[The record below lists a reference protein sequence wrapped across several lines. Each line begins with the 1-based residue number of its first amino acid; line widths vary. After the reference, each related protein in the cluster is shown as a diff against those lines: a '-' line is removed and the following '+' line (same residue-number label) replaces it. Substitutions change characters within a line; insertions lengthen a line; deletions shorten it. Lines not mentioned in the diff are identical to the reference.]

1 MRGMSNVDIVWG
13 RGDEVLGNPSWDE
26 FVGTTGSIFQD
37 SRFLLTWWRDTAT
50 KNPSSQFHAATFV
63 DGGEIIGVCAF
74 ELNDG
79 TLSFAGGRDVVDY
92 MGPAVADGREDAV
105 ADAVV
110 RLAFDE
116 PRWERAHLAGLPAG
130 EPLTQ
135 ALIDAFRRRAPQAE
149 VGVQD
154 QAPRILSAPEGYLG
168 LLNSKRR
175 GEVLRKRKRL
185 EEEIG
190 PVEMVTSTPDTWSGA
205 LEQLLAWKASATPAM
220 SDFVTE
226 YGDFVRNLVKEL
238 APKDAAHVVE
248 LRTQD
253 DRAVASAIV
262 LTHRRTKYLYNM
274 SYDVSTVSASSNGL
288 APGVV
293 LVSHLAEHTL
303 AQGLVFDFLK
313 GAQDYKVRLGGVP
326 EDIVT
331 LSCTR

>member
-1 MRGMSNVDIVWG
+1 M
-13 RGDEVLGNPSWDE
+13 
-26 FVGTTGSIFQD
+26 
-37 SRFLLTWWRDTAT
+37 
-50 KNPSSQFHAATFV
+50 

-92 MGPAVADGREDAV
+92 MGPAVADGWEDAV

>member
-1 MRGMSNVDIVWG
+1 MSSVDIVW
-13 RGDEVLGNPSWDE
+13 RSGDDVLGNPLWDE
-26 FVGTTGSIFQD
+26 FVGAAGSIFQD
-37 SRFLLTWWRDTAT
+37 SGFLLTWWRDTAA
-50 KNPSSQFHAATFV
+50 KNPSSEFLAATFT
-63 DGGEIIGVCAF
+63 DGGEAIGVCAF
-74 ELNDG
+74 ELNGG
-79 TLSFAGGRDVVDY
+79 TLFFSGGQDVVDY
-92 MGPAVADGREDAV
+92 MGPAAVDGREAAV

-110 RLAFDE
+110 RLVFDE
-116 PRWERAHLAGLPAG
+116 LRWERVHLAGLPAG

-135 ALIDAFRRRAPQAE
+135 ALIDAFRQRAPQAVVE
-149 VGVQD
+149 VYD

-185 EEEIG
+185 VEEIG
-190 PVEMVTSTPDTWSGA
+190 PVEVATSTPDTWCSA

-220 SDFVTE
+220 RDFVTE

-238 APKDAAHVVE
+238 APKNAAHVVE

-253 DRAVASAIV
+253 RALASAIV

-274 SYDVSTVSASSNGL
+274 SYDMSTVNGSHNGL

-293 LVSHLAEHTL
+293 LVSHLVEDTL
-303 AQGLVFDFLK
+303 EQGFIFDFLK

-326 EDIVT
+326 EDIVA
-331 LSCTR
+331 LSFTR